1 MVALCSLELLNKPLF
16 LIGRIKAKIEQR
28 AAPTS
33 ITGSQRAELASSH
46 RNGHRTTS
54 HNNTRTPRGS
64 QYANDVA
71 TTTIPI
77 DANLSF
83 AAGFEAGSSLE
94 DTPVGEQPSMLS
106 IVSSVGGGT
115 FGGSTS
121 LEINDNAIKGGAS
134 SKSQGGV
141 GNVKGTPKAGTGG
154 RGERGATETDS
165 TSGND
170 GGSTPLSLLATT
182 LEGQKK
188 KSQSQQKTR
197 LSSKESTVST
207 GRSFMHSSSAVFYE
221 KPLVVDPYKGI
232 SVRPHPQLDGG
243 SVG

>member
-1 MVALCSLELLNKPLF
+1 MLSSGQFEALDQLLP
-16 LIGRIKAKIEQR
+16 IA
-28 AAPTS
+28 
-33 ITGSQRAELASSH
+33 LADKD
-46 RNGHRTTS
+46 NG
-54 HNNTRTPRGS
+54 G
-64 QYANDVA
+64 A
-71 TTTIPI
+71 TTCAT
-77 DANLSF
+77 
-83 AAGFEAGSSLE
+83 GH
-94 DTPVGEQPSMLS
+94 TV
-106 IVSSVGGGT
+106 SVGGGT